1 MDGAYKLKEKLKNKE
16 VLISIALSVVIV
28 FGIIIFV
35 ILDAKST
42 QTSYETAVLDDSN
55 VTIDSLETTDN
66 KQTFNILIENT
77 SNEPLS
83 VYHTFRIES
92 GGNTYKSELTL
103 PKDFDINPNMST
115 TIKVDFKMPASV
127 LHEDGAKMI
136 VSSLTSVN
144 DQVIY
149 LN

>member
-1 MDGAYKLKEKLKNKE
+1 MKEKLKNKE
-16 VLISIALSVVIV
+16 VLIAIALSVVIV
-28 FGIIIFV
+28 FGIIVFV

-42 QTSYETAVLDDSN
+42 QTSYETAVLNDSN
-55 VTIDSLETTDN
+55 VTIDSLEITDN

-77 SNEPLS
+77 SNESLS

-92 GGNTYKSELTL
+92 GGNTYKSELSL

-115 TIKVDFKMPASV
+115 TIKVDFKMPASA
-127 LHEDGAKMI
+127 LDEDNAKLI
-136 VSSLTSVN
+136 ISNLSFSQ
-144 DQVIY
+144 DQVIH